1 MSSSEVERDYAGIV
15 IAKLNW
21 SEFYQGEPDPKT
33 TFEGGD
39 NYERFNFKR
48 VDDQFYGSIPR
59 KAPDVPGE
67 WLVVFIAR
75 DTDNRHYAVGWYE
88 RATSQQG
95 ERLEYQFDPKMPVS
109 KDDKKF
115 TYSISAKS
123 AYLLPP
129 GIRHYFKAP
138 PMEHFGNATYIYATG
153 SRDDAEPWRQEFA
166 RFAKRVQEQQIE
178 AVGL

>member
-1 MSSSEVERDYAGIV
+1 MDNSELVNERAGIV

-33 TFEGGD
+33 AFEGGD

-48 VDDQFYGSIPR
+48 VDGRFYGSIPR
-59 KAPDVPGE
+59 NAPELGGE

-88 RATSQQG
+88 QALFQRG
-95 ERLEYQFDPKMPVS
+95 ERPEYQFDPKMPLS
-109 KDDKKF
+109 KDGKKF
-115 TYSISAKS
+115 TYSVCAKA

-138 PMEHFGNATYIYATG
+138 SMERFGSATYVYAIR
-153 SRDDAEPWRQEFA
+153 SKDDTEPWRQEFA
-166 RFAKRVQEQQIE
+166 RFAERVRAQQIE
-178 AVGL
+178 AMSL